1 MFKYLAKRIGR
12 SILTLF
18 IIVTLVFCLLR
29 LMPVEGYFANY
40 EKMTEAQIQA
50 GLQSMGL
57 LDPLPVQIGRF
68 WVNMLHG
75 DLGVSHIYK
84 VNASVTSI
92 LAKKLPIS
100 IQMGVYAMLLSL
112 VIGIPMG
119 LFMGRFK
126 SRWPDKIGTA
136 IIVLIQA
143 VPAAVYYL
151 YIQMY
156 GTTALNVGLLFDASN
171 WKYWVLPVCS
181 MSLGNVAFY
190 AMWLRRY
197 MVDESNK
204 DYVRLARAKGVS
216 ENNIALRHI
225 FRNAMVPLVQYI
237 PSAFLNTVVGS
248 IYIESL
254 YSIPG
259 MGGLLVTCVQRHDN
273 TMVQGIVLLYACVG
287 IIGLIL
293 GDLLMVL
300 IDPRISL
307 WQERRWPI
315 MLFRMKD
322 EKAHQLEAELDK
334 LQADGPA
341 AWAKLPEEELFT
353 PAGFSEERAEATS
366 YSNYSYWGSTFRAFF
381 KNRVAV
387 LLLVALIAVVAFA
400 FLQPYLPGQVD
411 PNLCAVDPA
420 TGIQYRNIA
429 PGEKGFIWGSNAIGQ
444 DLWARIWAGARTS
457 LTIAFFV
464 ALIEAVVG
472 ITVGVLWGYVRQL
485 DFFFTELYNI
495 CDNVPSTI
503 ILILISY
510 VASPSVQTL
519 ILGMSI
525 TGWIA
530 MARFIRNQILIIRDR
545 DYNVASRCI
554 GTPTS
559 RIVVRNLL
567 PYLVSVIML
576 RMALTIPAA
585 IGSEV
590 FITYIGLGLSVEVP
604 SLGNLINDG
613 RKVMMQAGLRYQ
625 LLYPTI
631 ILSFVTI
638 AFYLIGNAFSD
649 AADPKNHLQ

>member
-1 MFKYLAKRIGR
+1 
-12 SILTLF
+12 
-18 IIVTLVFCLLR
+18 
-29 LMPVEGYFANY
+29 
-40 EKMTEAQIQA
+40 
-50 GLQSMGL
+50 MGL

-68 WVNMLHG
+68 WWNALHG

-84 VNASVTSI
+84 VNASVTGI

-100 IQMGVYAMLLSL
+100 IQMGVFAMLLSL

-119 LFMGRFK
+119 LLMGRFK
-126 SRWPDKIGTA
+126 NRWPDKIGTA

-156 GTTALNVGLLFDASN
+156 GTTALGVGLLFDASD
-171 WKYWVLPVCS
+171 WRYWVLPVCS

-204 DYVRLARAKGVS
+204 DYVRLALAKGVS
-216 ENNIALRHI
+216 ESNIALRHI

-273 TMVQGIVLLYACVG
+273 TMVQGIVLLYACVHQ
-287 IIGLIL
+287 
-293 GDLLMVL
+293 
-300 IDPRISL
+300 L

-315 MLFRMKD
+315 MLFHMKD
-322 EKAHQLEAELDK
+322 HKAAVLENDLNK
-334 LQADGPA
+334 LQKDGPA
-341 AWAKLPEEELFT
+341 AWADLPEDELFT

-381 KNRVAV
+381 KNKIA
-387 LLLVALIAVVAFA
+387 VALLIALVFVVGFA
-400 FLQPYLPGQVD
+400 FLQPYLPGQAD
-411 PNLCAVDPA
+411 PNLCQVDST
-420 TGIQYRNIA
+420 TGIQFRNIA
-429 PGEKGFIWGSNAIGQ
+429 PGEEGFIWGSNAIGQ

-495 CDNVPSTI
+495 CDNIPSTI

-510 VASPSVQTL
+510 VASPSIQTL

-554 GTPTS
+554 GTPIR
-559 RIVVRNLL
+559 RIVLRNLL

-590 FITYIGLGLSVEVP
+590 FITYIGLGLSVETP

>member
-1 MFKYLAKRIGR
+1 MLKYLAKRIGR

-68 WVNMLHG
+68 WWNALHG

-100 IQMGVYAMLLSL
+100 VQMGVFSMLLSL
-112 VIGIPMG
+112 VVGIPLG

-126 SRWPDKIGTA
+126 NCWPDKIGTA

-156 GTTALNVGLLFDASN
+156 GTTALGVGLLFDASN
-171 WKYWVLPVCS
+171 WKYWVLPICS

-204 DYVRLARAKGVS
+204 DYVRLALAKGVS
-216 ENNIALRHI
+216 ESNIALHHI

-300 IDPRISL
+300 IDPRINFGKK
-307 WQERRWPI
+307 E
-315 MLFRMKD
+315 
-322 EKAHQLEAELDK
+322 
-334 LQADGPA
+334 G
-341 AWAKLPEEELFT
+341 
-353 PAGFSEERAEATS
+353 
-366 YSNYSYWGSTFRAFF
+366 
-381 KNRVAV
+381 
-387 LLLVALIAVVAFA
+387 
-400 FLQPYLPGQVD
+400 
-411 PNLCAVDPA
+411 
-420 TGIQYRNIA
+420 
-429 PGEKGFIWGSNAIGQ
+429 
-444 DLWARIWAGARTS
+444 
-457 LTIAFFV
+457 
-464 ALIEAVVG
+464 
-472 ITVGVLWGYVRQL
+472 
-485 DFFFTELYNI
+485 
-495 CDNVPSTI
+495 
-503 ILILISY
+503 
-510 VASPSVQTL
+510 
-519 ILGMSI
+519 
-525 TGWIA
+525 
-530 MARFIRNQILIIRDR
+530 
-545 DYNVASRCI
+545 
-554 GTPTS
+554 
-559 RIVVRNLL
+559 
-567 PYLVSVIML
+567 
-576 RMALTIPAA
+576 
-585 IGSEV
+585 
-590 FITYIGLGLSVEVP
+590 
-604 SLGNLINDG
+604 G
-613 RKVMMQAGLRYQ
+613 R
-625 LLYPTI
+625 
-631 ILSFVTI
+631 
-638 AFYLIGNAFSD
+638 
-649 AADPKNHLQ
+649 

>member
-1 MFKYLAKRIGR
+1 MVQYLAKRIGR
-12 SILTLF
+12 SVLTLF

-40 EKMTEAQIQA
+40 EKMSEAQIQA
-50 GLQSMGL
+50 GLQAMGL
-57 LDPLPVQIGRF
+57 LDPLPVQVGRF
-68 WVNMLHG
+68 WRNALHG

-84 VNASVTSI
+84 VNAPVTQI
-92 LAKKLPIS
+92 LAQKLPIS
-100 IQMGVYAMLLSL
+100 IQMGVLAMLLSL
-112 VIGIPMG
+112 VLGIPLGLVMG
-119 LFMGRFK
+119 QYKG
-126 SRWPDKIGTA
+126 RWPDKLGTA
-136 IIVLIQA
+136 LIVLIQA
-143 VPAAVYYL
+143 VPAAVYFL

-156 GTTALNVGLLFDASN
+156 GTAAVGVGLLFNAAN
-171 WKYWVLPVCS
+171 WRYWVLPVCS
-181 MSLGNVAFY
+181 MSLANLAFY

-204 DYVRLARAKGVS
+204 DYVRLARAKGVCGRD
-216 ENNIALRHI
+216 IALHHV

-287 IIGLIL
+287 IVGLIL
-293 GDLLMVL
+293 GDILMVL
-300 IDPRISL
+300 IDPRHQF
-307 WQERRWPI
+307 WQEGRWPL
-315 MLFRMKD
+315 MFKR
-322 EKAHQLEAELDK
+322 ACSRQLEAQLNT
-334 LQADGPA
+334 LQRDGPA
-341 AWAKLPEEELFT
+341 AWATLPEEELFT
-353 PAGFSEERAEATS
+353 PAGFSSQQAEATAS
-366 YSNYSYWGSTFRAFF
+366 TSYSYWGSTFRAFF
-381 KNRVAV
+381 KNKLA
-387 LLLVALIAVVAFA
+387 VALLAALAAVVVFA
-400 FLQPYLPGQVD
+400 FVQPLLPGQAD

-429 PGEKGFIWGSNAIGQ
+429 PGQQGFLWGSNSIGQ

-464 ALIEAVVG
+464 AVIEAAVG
-472 ITVGVLWGYVRQL
+472 ITAGVLWGYVRGL
-485 DFFFTELYNI
+485 DFLFTELYNI
-495 CDNVPSTI
+495 FDNIPTAIV
-503 ILILISY
+503 LILISY
-510 VASPSVQTL
+510 VATPSIWTM

-525 TGWIA
+525 KGWIE

-554 GTPTS
+554 GTPTL
-559 RIVVRNLL
+559 RIVLRNLL

-576 RMALTIPAA
+576 RMALTIPEA
-585 IGSEV
+585 IGNEV
-590 FITYIGLGLSVEVP
+590 FITYIGLGLSVETP
-604 SLGNLINDG
+604 SLGNLVNDG

-625 LLYPTI
+625 LLYPTL

>member
-1 MFKYLAKRIGR
+1 MLKYLAKRIGR

-57 LDPLPVQIGRF
+57 LDPLPVQIG
-68 WVNMLHG
+68 L
-75 DLGVSHIYK
+75 
-84 VNASVTSI
+84 
-92 LAKKLPIS
+92 
-100 IQMGVYAMLLSL
+100 YAMLLSL

-126 SRWPDKIGTA
+126 SRWPDKVGTA

-300 IDPRISL
+300 IDPRISFGKK
-307 WQERRWPI
+307 E
-315 MLFRMKD
+315 
-322 EKAHQLEAELDK
+322 
-334 LQADGPA
+334 G
-341 AWAKLPEEELFT
+341 
-353 PAGFSEERAEATS
+353 
-366 YSNYSYWGSTFRAFF
+366 
-381 KNRVAV
+381 
-387 LLLVALIAVVAFA
+387 
-400 FLQPYLPGQVD
+400 
-411 PNLCAVDPA
+411 
-420 TGIQYRNIA
+420 
-429 PGEKGFIWGSNAIGQ
+429 
-444 DLWARIWAGARTS
+444 
-457 LTIAFFV
+457 
-464 ALIEAVVG
+464 
-472 ITVGVLWGYVRQL
+472 
-485 DFFFTELYNI
+485 
-495 CDNVPSTI
+495 
-503 ILILISY
+503 
-510 VASPSVQTL
+510 
-519 ILGMSI
+519 
-525 TGWIA
+525 
-530 MARFIRNQILIIRDR
+530 
-545 DYNVASRCI
+545 
-554 GTPTS
+554 
-559 RIVVRNLL
+559 
-567 PYLVSVIML
+567 
-576 RMALTIPAA
+576 
-585 IGSEV
+585 
-590 FITYIGLGLSVEVP
+590 
-604 SLGNLINDG
+604 G
-613 RKVMMQAGLRYQ
+613 R
-625 LLYPTI
+625 
-631 ILSFVTI
+631 
-638 AFYLIGNAFSD
+638 
-649 AADPKNHLQ
+649 

>member
-1 MFKYLAKRIGR
+1 MLKYLAKRIGR

-100 IQMGVYAMLLSL
+100 
-112 VIGIPMG
+112 
-119 LFMGRFK
+119 MGRFK

-300 IDPRISL
+300 IDPRISFGKK
-307 WQERRWPI
+307 E
-315 MLFRMKD
+315 
-322 EKAHQLEAELDK
+322 
-334 LQADGPA
+334 G
-341 AWAKLPEEELFT
+341 
-353 PAGFSEERAEATS
+353 
-366 YSNYSYWGSTFRAFF
+366 
-381 KNRVAV
+381 
-387 LLLVALIAVVAFA
+387 
-400 FLQPYLPGQVD
+400 
-411 PNLCAVDPA
+411 
-420 TGIQYRNIA
+420 
-429 PGEKGFIWGSNAIGQ
+429 
-444 DLWARIWAGARTS
+444 
-457 LTIAFFV
+457 
-464 ALIEAVVG
+464 
-472 ITVGVLWGYVRQL
+472 
-485 DFFFTELYNI
+485 
-495 CDNVPSTI
+495 
-503 ILILISY
+503 
-510 VASPSVQTL
+510 
-519 ILGMSI
+519 
-525 TGWIA
+525 
-530 MARFIRNQILIIRDR
+530 
-545 DYNVASRCI
+545 
-554 GTPTS
+554 
-559 RIVVRNLL
+559 
-567 PYLVSVIML
+567 
-576 RMALTIPAA
+576 
-585 IGSEV
+585 
-590 FITYIGLGLSVEVP
+590 
-604 SLGNLINDG
+604 G
-613 RKVMMQAGLRYQ
+613 R
-625 LLYPTI
+625 
-631 ILSFVTI
+631 
-638 AFYLIGNAFSD
+638 
-649 AADPKNHLQ
+649 

>member
-1 MFKYLAKRIGR
+1 MLKYLAKRIGR

-84 VNASVTSI
+84 VNASVTGI

-119 LFMGRFK
+119 LFMG
-126 SRWPDKIGTA
+126 
-136 IIVLIQA
+136 
-143 VPAAVYYL
+143 
-151 YIQMY
+151 
-156 GTTALNVGLLFDASN
+156 ASN

-300 IDPRISL
+300 IDPRISFGKK
-307 WQERRWPI
+307 E
-315 MLFRMKD
+315 
-322 EKAHQLEAELDK
+322 
-334 LQADGPA
+334 G
-341 AWAKLPEEELFT
+341 
-353 PAGFSEERAEATS
+353 
-366 YSNYSYWGSTFRAFF
+366 
-381 KNRVAV
+381 
-387 LLLVALIAVVAFA
+387 
-400 FLQPYLPGQVD
+400 
-411 PNLCAVDPA
+411 
-420 TGIQYRNIA
+420 
-429 PGEKGFIWGSNAIGQ
+429 
-444 DLWARIWAGARTS
+444 
-457 LTIAFFV
+457 
-464 ALIEAVVG
+464 
-472 ITVGVLWGYVRQL
+472 
-485 DFFFTELYNI
+485 
-495 CDNVPSTI
+495 
-503 ILILISY
+503 
-510 VASPSVQTL
+510 
-519 ILGMSI
+519 
-525 TGWIA
+525 
-530 MARFIRNQILIIRDR
+530 
-545 DYNVASRCI
+545 
-554 GTPTS
+554 
-559 RIVVRNLL
+559 
-567 PYLVSVIML
+567 
-576 RMALTIPAA
+576 
-585 IGSEV
+585 
-590 FITYIGLGLSVEVP
+590 
-604 SLGNLINDG
+604 G
-613 RKVMMQAGLRYQ
+613 R
-625 LLYPTI
+625 
-631 ILSFVTI
+631 
-638 AFYLIGNAFSD
+638 
-649 AADPKNHLQ
+649 